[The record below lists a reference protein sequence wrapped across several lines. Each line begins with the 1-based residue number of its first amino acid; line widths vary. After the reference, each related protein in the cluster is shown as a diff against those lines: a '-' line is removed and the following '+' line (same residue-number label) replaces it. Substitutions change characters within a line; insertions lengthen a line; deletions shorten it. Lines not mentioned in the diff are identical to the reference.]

1 MSFVAVA
8 HSVDSATTA
17 SLACNKPTGTVDND
31 LMFAFIKRN
40 DSTAPSSVP
49 SGWTLAGDRVPGG
62 ANSFWLYYKL
72 AASEGASY
80 TWDWLASGR
89 TGISIV
95 TRRGEFNTASP
106 IDVVSNTSYVTSD
119 TTLRAAAVSAAA
131 VNSTILFFGG
141 NHTSSATTGTIPTAP
156 ASFTEDVDYH
166 DGAGRFHRY
175 MASLLWTGSG
185 STGNMDAVLSATSI
199 DKHAFA
205 VILTPDAGGSV
216 TKTPA
221 QAVLTVN
228 LLAPSTNAFTYVAI
242 QDTLINES
250 GQAVA
255 NAANIRLM
263 VWYNG
268 EAIGAPDYSA
278 NGQTSNASGSIS
290 WSVTP
295 GTLANGQAIFYVA
308 QDSISYSNYTC
319 GRVVPTY
326 G

>member
-17 SLACNKPTGTVDND
+17 SLSCNKPTGTVDND

-40 DSTAPSSVP
+40 DSTDPSVVP
-49 SGWTLAGDRVPGG
+49 SGWTLLGSRVPGG

-80 TWDWLASGR
+80 TWDWAASGR

-95 TRRGEFNTASP
+95 TRRGEFNIASP

-119 TTLRAAAVSAAA
+119 TTLRAAAVSAAS

-141 NHTSSATTGTIPTAP
+141 NHTATATTATVPSSPST
-156 ASFTEDVDYH
+156 FTEDVDYH
-166 DGAGRFHRY
+166 DGNGRFHRY

-185 STGNMDAVLSATSI
+185 STGDIDATLSATST

-205 VILTPDAGGSV
+205 VILNPDTGGSV

-221 QAVLTVN
+221 QAVLTFNV
-228 LLAPSTNAFTYVAI
+228 LAPLTNAYTFVAI

-268 EAIGAPDYSA
+268 QAIGAPDYSV

-290 WSVTP
+290 WSITP
-295 GTLANGQAIFYVA
+295 GSLANGQAIFFVA